1 MGCSLGLGYEE
12 VTEEGLEMRLLFCKV
27 FSAEVVR
34 FFNFNTQISKQS
46 IQYPYVDSLDS
57 QTPFHGCRG
66 AGFETSRQANCF
78 YKVITLALTCSNVA
92 SSRPFLLNSASTARR
107 NILSWK
113 EAHRTAITLAEENI
127 SWMATL
133 MWDIA
138 TCPSPLLVS
147 STCASSVARRQMSSA
162 RLASPDTAAT

>member
-1 MGCSLGLGYEE
+1 MWTVLTPRPLSMVAGGL
-12 VTEEGLEMRLLFCKV
+12 VLRL
-27 FSAEVVR
+27 
-34 FFNFNTQISKQS
+34 
-46 IQYPYVDSLDS
+46 VDRLTAS
-57 QTPFHGCRG
+57 Q
-66 AGFETSRQANCF
+66 EN

-113 EAHRTAITLAEENI
+113 EAHRTAVTLAEENI

>member
-1 MGCSLGLGYEE
+1 MKKWRREGWKWGYYFAKSF
-12 VTEEGLEMRLLFCKV
+12 LQKLLDSFILILKLV
-27 FSAEVVR
+27 S
-34 FFNFNTQISKQS
+34 S
-46 IQYPYVDSLDS
+46 QYPYVDSLDS

-66 AGFETSRQANCF
+66 AGFETSRQADCF
-78 YKVITLALTCSNVA
+78 SRELQSYNTCCTLALTCSNVA

-113 EAHRTAITLAEENI
+113 EAHRTAITFPEENI

-147 STCASSVARRQMSSA
+147 STCASSVARRQRSSA